1 MTTSLSLCFR
11 LRGTTSS
18 QDNCHLLFWTQR
30 ARRILNSS
38 FQFMIK
44 NMCYGGRHQS
54 CGGHRSGD
62 LPNISG
68 AHGINAI
75 CSTLH
80 IDADRRVSRC
90 CWFFNVWHAQGEHL
104 VTAPV
109 DYFAMCFC
117 LLTCDSRST
126 LHELHCVNVFVGQGP
141 PHIGVMRNAF
151 TETLRSLF
159 GSLLRRVHL
168 VEPKKT
174 PTFNLKKTLL
184 SALPVR
190 EASGDAD
197 CPDPSGSFRP
207 NANIGKSS
215 AGHLGTLHH
224 VGSRQR
230 PWPSKKL
237 ASSQFTSCYDSK
249 VPEESTQSGG

>member
-1 MTTSLSLCFR
+1 MEISRTFLVPMESMPFVLLSMLMLTAGCRDVVGSSTS
-11 LRGTTSS
+11 
-18 QDNCHLLFWTQR
+18 
-30 ARRILNSS
+30 
-38 FQFMIK
+38 
-44 NMCYGGRHQS
+44 
-54 CGGHRSGD
+54 
-62 LPNISG
+62 
-68 AHGINAI
+68 
-75 CSTLH
+75 
-80 IDADRRVSRC
+80 
-90 CWFFNVWHAQGEHL
+90 AQGEHL

-126 LHELHCVNVFVGQGP
+126 LHELRCGNVFVGQGP
-141 PHIGVMRNAF
+141 PHLGVMRNAF

-168 VEPKKT
+168 VEPKKN